1 MSAEKAL
8 VRGIV
13 TTHSAAFVESVFESY
28 RQGHL
33 AVMLRGAND
42 SRRIEQV
49 GVTEVVE
56 PPPRFGWMVFDA
68 DTRAALR
75 SDDGEA
81 HVSFT
86 SGTEGEPKGVVLTHR
101 ALHDVTQRLNDVMAV
116 DDSIREYVGVPVNYS
131 FGLGRCRAV
140 AAAGGRAFIPE
151 HGFNPV
157 EIRDMLARGEINAIS
172 AVPSLWRVLLKGRSL
187 FGDEAM
193 RVRWIEIGSQA
204 MSRGEKEE
212 LKALFPQARIVQH
225 YGLTEASRS
234 TFLRVDETSGEALDS
249 VGRAYG
255 ATELALSDEGCI
267 RIRGPHVASALLNGH
282 GVMPASDAEGWFQT
296 KDLGRLEGGYLYYLG
311 RADDLINCG
320 GIKLSP
326 DALEDALRRELG
338 IKTGIA
344 VAPVDDAATGHA
356 ILIAHT
362 PEAGVDEAKLKDA
375 AVRIVADHGL
385 RNRNAL
391 RLLALDEFPRTDTG
405 KVRRRELAALHASAA
420 AGAQVAAVPV
430 AAPSP
435 SAAGAEEEIARVWR
449 EVLGTT
455 GIDPEKNFYD
465 LGGDSL
471 TALVAVM
478 EMERRAVP
486 PAIAKGMLQ
495 GRSIREIATLMAA
508 PAPAREPAHV
518 VGSAELRSGM
528 AINVLRG
535 FLVLC
540 VVFAH
545 WSGGLIERL
554 PAGVQAITP
563 WLAPLLAIGTP
574 GFAIVYGV
582 SAGHSMWPIYLADPA
597 RFHRIRHKTLAL
609 LSAGI
614 VLLAAV
620 VFLQTWLL
628 ADAVTF
634 TDFTNSFYS
643 VLSYYWLITAS
654 LGLWFWWLRRSPH
667 RIASCL
673 FAAAACYGV
682 HYYLIGPLGV
692 HPAEGVVEFVK
703 LLFTAKYAYFNM
715 LSGTLIGI
723 AIGMWLRDALKAQR
737 PLGALA
743 PIGGACVLAAIVMAS
758 HAGESADWWIW
769 PVPTNAIW
777 RWVFYTGFVLLAL
790 VGLRRVLEHYNGY
803 GSARKYAF
811 QLLAV
816 FGILAFPLFVTHQ
829 LVIPLKDILVQLTGL
844 PQAPLLAFSMGL
856 FLLSGWAMY
865 RKVHA
870 MNFRA

>member
-1 MSAEKAL
+1 MSAKKAT

-33 AVMLRGAND
+33 AVMLRGAD
-42 SRRIEQV
+42 DRRRIGQT
-49 GVTEVVE
+49 GVTEVVQ
-56 PPPRFGWMVFDA
+56 PPPRFGWMAFDA
-68 DTRAALR
+68 AARASLR
-75 SDDGEA
+75 SDDAQA

-116 DDSIREYVGVPVNYS
+116 DDGIREYVGVPVNYS

-140 AAAGGRAFIPE
+140 AAAGGRVFIPE

-157 EIRDMLARGEINAIS
+157 EIRDMLARGEINAVS

-204 MSRGEKEE
+204 MSRAEKEE

-255 ATELALSDEGCI
+255 ATELALSDDGRI
-267 RIRGPHVASALLNGH
+267 RIRGPHVASSLLNGR
-282 GVMPASDAEGWFQT
+282 GVLPAADAEGWFQT
-296 KDLGRLEGGYLYYLG
+296 QDLGRLEGGYLYYLG

-326 DALEDALRRELG
+326 DALEDELRRELG

-362 PEAGVDEAKLKDA
+362 PEAGVDEAALKDA
-375 AVRIVADHGL
+375 AARVVAGHGL

-391 RLLALDEFPRTDTG
+391 RLLALDDFPRTDTG
-405 KVRRRELAALHASAA
+405 KVRRRELAALQAGRAPDAA
-420 AGAQVAAVPV
+420 APV
-430 AAPSP
+430 AAASGAPP
-435 SAAGAEEEIARVWR
+435 AGAEEAIARVWR

-455 GIDPEKNFYD
+455 DVDPERNFYD

-495 GRSIREIATLMAA
+495 GRSIREIAALMAA
-508 PAPAREPAHV
+508 PAPAREPVH
-518 VGSAELRSGM
+518 ELTSPEVRSGM

-535 FLVLC
+535 ALVLC
-540 VVFAH
+540 VILAH
-545 WSGGLIERL
+545 WSGGLLERL
-554 PAGVQAITP
+554 PAGIQAITP

-582 SAGHSMWPIYLADPA
+582 SAGHSMWPIYLGDPA
-597 RFHRIRHKTLAL
+597 RFRRIRRKTLAL

-614 VLLAAV
+614 VLLALV
-620 VFLQTWLL
+620 VFLRKWL
-628 ADAVTF
+628 AGGITF

-643 VLSYYWLITAS
+643 VLAYYWLITAT
-654 LGLWFWWLRRSPH
+654 LGLWFAWLARQRH
-667 RIASCL
+667 RVASCL
-673 FAAAACYGV
+673 LAAAACYAL
-682 HYYLIGPLGV
+682 HYYVMAPLAV
-692 HPAEGVVEFVK
+692 HPAEGLVEFAK

-715 LSGTLIGI
+715 LGGTLVGV
-723 AIGMWLRDALKAQR
+723 GLGLWLRDALKAGR
-737 PLGALA
+737 PVDALA
-743 PIGGACVLAAIVMAS
+743 PAGAACLLLAVVMAS
-758 HAGESADWWIW
+758 HAGDAAGWWVW
-769 PVPTNAIW
+769 PVPTNAVW
-777 RWVFYTGFVLLAL
+777 RWTFYTGVVLLAL
-790 VGLRRVLEHYNGY
+790 AAVRRLLERYNGY
-803 GSARKYAF
+803 GRARRYVF

-816 FGILAFPLFVTHQ
+816 CGILAFPLFITHQ
-829 LVIPLKDILVQLTGL
+829 LVIPLKDILVRLTGL

-870 MNFRA
+870 MNFGA